1 MLRTGGYLS
10 APEEAPDK
18 ASWLSRWVDFITA
31 HPGLMAFAALLLV
44 AFGWIAVARMPFDA
58 FPDTTPVMVQV
69 NTSAPGWAPEEIERQ
84 ITYPVERELAGL
96 SGLTEVRSISK
107 YGLSQVTLIFEDD
120 VEVYLARQQTTER
133 LVGLEL
139 PDGIGAPRLGPVS
152 TGLGEVFHYVVIGE
166 ATDPTEVRTVQDWI
180 VKPRLQSVAG
190 VAEVNSWGGF
200 ERQYHV
206 LVDPNQ
212 LVKYE
217 LDLSLVVA
225 VLRENIGNVAG
236 GEMVRAGEQTLVRG
250 VGQVSRLA
258 DIAELVVTM
267 REGTPIH
274 VHDVGEVVVGHEIR
288 RGASTYNG
296 QGEVVLGLGFMLTGE
311 NSREVTERLAQQLED
326 IKRTLPEGMEVRTV
340 YDRTQLVDQVLST
353 VQNNLLY
360 GAVLVVAVLFAFL
373 GNVRAGLIT
382 ASVIPLS
389 MLFALDMMT
398 RLGIA
403 GSLMSLGAI
412 DFGLAVDNAVIQ
424 VENAVRR
431 LSHPGA
437 SKSRLEVIRQ
447 SIMEVRK
454 PTLFGELIIMTVYL
468 PVLTLEGIE
477 GKLFRPMALT
487 VVLVLLG
494 SLILSFTIIPGFI
507 AGFLKGPIREKEPA
521 VVRWLAKL
529 YRPVLEYA
537 LARRRWVVTLA
548 LVATLGGIA
557 LFTRLGAEFV
567 PRLSEGTVVINVVR
581 LAGVSLDQSVDL
593 GTRIERILL
602 AAFPDEV
609 DHIWSRTGTAELA
622 TDPMGL
628 EVTDVF
634 ITLKPRSEWRKAG
647 DQAEL
652 VALLDRELSDLPGHN
667 RIFTQPIEMRVN
679 EMIAGIRSDVGIKIF
694 GDDLSTLER
703 LAMDVVALA
712 ESTQGAADVTT
723 EQLTGQPQ
731 LELSLD
737 RDRLARY
744 GLSAREVLDQIE
756 SFGGIQVGEVFEGQR
771 RFDLVVRLDPSY
783 RQVPEDL
790 ESLPIRSHS
799 GALLTLDQVVK
810 PDLGT
815 GPSTITR
822 EWSKRRIVVQANV
835 RGRDVASFVAEIQH
849 KIETLVDMPDGYFVR
864 FGGQFENLERARKRL
879 AVVVPLAL
887 VLIFALL
894 YWTYRSAKDALL
906 IFTGVPLA
914 VIGGVCLLAIRGMPF
929 SISAGVGFI
938 ALSGIAVLN
947 GLVLV
952 SAIKN
957 RLAGGGSLE
966 QAVRESAQSRLRPV
980 LMTALVAALG
990 FVPMALSTGVGAE
1003 VQRPLATVVV
1013 GGIITSTALTLVVL
1027 PALYMLFGQSTRG
1040 ER

>member
-1 MLRTGGYLS
+1 MS
-10 APEEAPDK
+10 AP
-18 ASWLSRWVDFITA
+18 ASQPEGATLLSRWVDFSTA
-31 HPGLMAFAALLLV
+31 HPGVMLFAAAMLAILGGL
-44 AFGWIAVARMPFDA
+44 AVTRLPFDA

-107 YGLSQVTLIFEDD
+107 YGLSQVALIFEDD
-120 VEVYLARQQTTER
+120 VDVYLARQQTTER

-139 PDGIGAPRLGPVS
+139 PAGIGAPKLGPVS
-152 TGLGEVFHYVVIGE
+152 TGLGEVFHYAVIGK
-166 ATDPTEVRTVQDWI
+166 TVDPTEVRTVQDWI
-180 VKPRLQSVAG
+180 VKPRLQSVPG

-200 ERQYHV
+200 EKQYHV
-206 LVDPNQ
+206 LVDPNR
-212 LVKYE
+212 LVEYE
-217 LDLSLVVA
+217 LDLSDVVA
-225 VLRENIGNVAG
+225 MLRENIGNVAG

-250 VGQVSRLA
+250 VGQVSRREE
-258 DIAELVVTM
+258 IAELVVAM
-267 REGTPIH
+267 RQGTPIH
-274 VHDVGEVVVGHEIR
+274 VHDIGEVVVGHEIR
-288 RGASTYNG
+288 RGAATYNG
-296 QGEVVLGLGFMLTGE
+296 EGEVVLGLGFMLTGE
-311 NSREVTERLAQQLED
+311 NSREVTQRLADRLEE
-326 IKRTLPEGMEVRTV
+326 IKESLPDGLEVRTL
-340 YDRTQLVDQVLST
+340 YDRTQLVNEVLST
-353 VQNNLLY
+353 VWHNLLL

-389 MLFALDMMT
+389 LLFAFDMMT

-431 LSHPGA
+431 LSQSEA
-437 SKSRLEVIRQ
+437 KASRLDVIRRA
-447 SIMEVRK
+447 ILEVRK
-454 PTLFGELIIMTVYL
+454 PTLFGELIIIIVYL

-494 SLILSFTIIPGFI
+494 SLFLSFTVIPGFI
-507 AGFLKGPIREKEPA
+507 AAFLKGPIREREPFL
-521 VVRWLAKL
+521 VSRLARL
-529 YRPVLEYA
+529 YRPTLEWA
-537 LARRRWVVTLA
+537 LKYRRWVVASALLATLA
-548 LVATLGGIA
+548 GVA

-567 PRLSEGTVVINVVR
+567 PRLSEGTVAINVVR
-581 LAGVSLDQSVDL
+581 LAGVSLEQSVDM
-593 GTRIERILL
+593 GARIERILL
-602 AAFPDEV
+602 GAFPDEV

-634 ITLKPRSEWRKAG
+634 VTLKPRREWVRAG

-652 VALLDRELSDLPGHN
+652 VTLMNTELADLPGHN

-694 GDDLSTLER
+694 GDDLATLER
-703 LAMDVVALA
+703 LASDVSNLTKAT
-712 ESTQGAADVTT
+712 EGASDVTT

-731 LELSLD
+731 LELALD

-756 SFGGIQVGEVFEGQR
+756 SFGGITVGEVFEGQR

-790 ESLPIRSHS
+790 ESLPLKSHT
-799 GALLTLDQVVK
+799 GALLTLDQVLQ
-810 PDLGT
+810 PRLGT
-815 GPSTITR
+815 GPSSITR
-822 EWSKRRIVVQANV
+822 EWGKRRILVQANV
-835 RGRDVASFVAEIQH
+835 RGRDVASFVSEIQS
-849 KIETLVDMPDGYFVR
+849 KIRTLLDLPDGYYVR
-864 FGGQFENLERARKRL
+864 FGGQFENLERAQKKL
-879 AVVVPLAL
+879 MVVVPVSL

-894 YWTYRSAKDALL
+894 YWTYRSARDALL

-914 VIGGVCLLAIRGMPF
+914 VLGGVCMLALRGLPF

-952 SAIKN
+952 SGIK
-957 RLAGGGSLE
+957 RSLAEGRALAE
-966 QAVRESAQSRLRPV
+966 AVRDSAQSRLRPV
-980 LMTALVAALG
+980 LMTALVAAFG
-990 FVPMALSTGVGAE
+990 FVPMMLSTGVGAE

-1027 PALYMLFGQSTRG
+1027 PALYLIFGESTRA
-1040 ER
+1040 ET